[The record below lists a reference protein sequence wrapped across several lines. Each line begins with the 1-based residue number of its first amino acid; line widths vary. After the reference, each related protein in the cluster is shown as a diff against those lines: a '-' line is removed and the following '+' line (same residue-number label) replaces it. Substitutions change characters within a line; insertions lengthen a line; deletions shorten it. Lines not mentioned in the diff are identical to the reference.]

1 MFSGWIFI
9 ASRQTFSNHIFTLP
23 RFVIQTGKTKQIG
36 AKKFKPYVRF
46 VTHFKLDNQFE
57 NFVPIEIN
65 EKQFQYGHHF
75 SAFNFTHLMMN
86 DSSAST
92 NTLFTNL
99 EVVDVNVQ
107 RVG

>member
-1 MFSGWIFI
+1 VTDF
-9 ASRQTFSNHIFTLP
+9 
-23 RFVIQTGKTKQIG
+23 
-36 AKKFKPYVRF
+36 KF
-46 VTHFKLDNQFE
+46 DNQFE

-65 EKQFQYGHHF
+65 EKQFQYGHNL
-75 SAFNFTHLMMN
+75 SAFSFTHLMMN
-86 DSSAST
+86 YRSSSN